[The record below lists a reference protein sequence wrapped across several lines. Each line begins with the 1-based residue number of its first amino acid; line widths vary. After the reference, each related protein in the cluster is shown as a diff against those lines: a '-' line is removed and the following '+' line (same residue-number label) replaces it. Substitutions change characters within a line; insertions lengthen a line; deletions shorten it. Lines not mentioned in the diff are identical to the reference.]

1 MSGVVNEEGDEVM
14 VTTAADL
21 VARAF
26 ETFFRS
32 SAATFD
38 VVTYRTLSR
47 ENLRSRHRWGNDC
60 CGRF

>member
-1 MSGVVNEEGDEVM
+1 MSGVNEEGDEVM

-32 SAATFD
+32 SAATLD

-47 ENLRSRHRWGNDC
+47 KFALTAQVGKSK
-60 CGRF
+60 

>member
-26 ETFFRS
+26 ETFFLGAVLLLLMS
-32 SAATFD
+32 
-38 VVTYRTLSR
+38 
-47 ENLRSRHRWGNDC
+47 
-60 CGRF
+60 